1 MSSSSGITD
10 GEKRRKQETFVF
22 QAKFAFFIGYV
33 TSYMN
38 FLTKLFHK
46 NNNIFLIITSLFLL
60 TTF

>member
-46 NNNIFLIITSLFLL
+46 NNIFLIITSFFLL